1 MDAILLH
8 SPTAESVLLRKR
20 VSREILFKYLHNN
33 SVPMTLTHKGTM
45 VKKILELWK
54 CIPHEEVILSV
65 VDLQYY
71 SSSFSFWLVEVSS
84 RRLGASHL
92 LCGSSN
98 SWLTNETKQN
108 LSLCHPMYRVGQSA
122 SPAVCFTIQ
131 KLDDFCFTTT
141 VGFAAFQISAQ
152 CHFLQCCLGILL
164 LMLQRSLISPSSG

>member
-98 SWLTNETKQN
+98 S
-108 LSLCHPMYRVGQSA
+108 
-122 SPAVCFTIQ
+122 
-131 KLDDFCFTTT
+131 
-141 VGFAAFQISAQ
+141 
-152 CHFLQCCLGILL
+152 
-164 LMLQRSLISPSSG
+164 